1 MHSILFEMWWDGE
14 TQTVKLFVCKKKP
27 IHSSLCRV
35 FDMQLLGTYCTVHV
49 QQLAGQGNM
58 KKRRGRRKSKLSLF
72 IHFTFSFS
80 DVILFIFIQFSNHH
94 RSKTSY
100 TTVNTAT
107 VSSQLPLSFQ
117 FHHTF
122 QSNHLIL
129 IYYFNNFFVTRP
141 GWVLQQ
147 EKIGKEWKW
156 WK

>member
-1 MHSILFEMWWDGE
+1 MTTTTQPTTTAIKCILFCLRCGE
-14 TQTVKLFVCKKKP
+14 TVRHKQSSCLCVRKKP

-58 KKRRGRRKSKLSLF
+58 KKRRGRRKSKLLLF

-141 GWVLQQ
+141 G
-147 EKIGKEWKW
+147 
-156 WK
+156 